1 MKVFLINAHT
11 RTVEPVCLPDKD
23 RLDTIYKL
31 LDCRLIDVINVGEND
46 LTVDDEG
53 LLMEPNRQ
61 RFFMYFGT
69 FDLSQADEETGRLI
83 KIVSFRVAGN
93 ALFTGYDQ
101 NGNMAEPTISIEQF
115 RRKIVFMGYSHG
127 QRA

>member
-1 MKVFLINAHT
+1 MKVFLINAYT
-11 RTVEPVCLPDKD
+11 RTVEPVSLPDKD
-23 RLDTIYKL
+23 RLDTIYTL
-31 LDCRLIDVINVGEND
+31 LDCRLIDVVNVGEND

-53 LLMEPNRQ
+53 LLIEPDRQ
-61 RFFMYFGT
+61 RYFMYFGT

-93 ALFTGYDQ
+93 ALFAGYDK
-101 NGNMAEPTISIEQF
+101 NGNMAEPTISLEEL
-115 RRKIVFMGYSHG
+115 RRKIVFMDYSGG

>member
-53 LLMEPNRQ
+53 LLIEPNRQ
-61 RFFMYFGT
+61 RYFMYFGT
-69 FDLSQADEETGRLI
+69 FDLPQAGEETARLI

-93 ALFTGYDQ
+93 ALFAGYDK
-101 NGNMAEPTISIEQF
+101 NGNMAEPTISIEEL
-115 RRKIVFMGYSHG
+115 RRKIVFMDYSGG